1 MTMHINLSP
10 EMETFIK
17 GKVSSG
23 FYGNATEVIRDAIRR
38 MQAEE
43 GRVSAWE
50 EALKRGDDEL
60 DRGESVPYTAAALDD
75 ITQSARQAMNSAQ
88 VVDADVLP

>member
-1 MTMHINLSP
+1 MTMHINLSL

-43 GRVSAWE
+43 GRLKVWRSAIQ
-50 EALKRGDDEL
+50 AGDDEL
-60 DRGESVPYTAAALDD
+60 DRGESVAYNADTLEA
-75 ITQSARQAMNSAQ
+75 ITQSAKAAMNSGKEM
-88 VVDADVLP
+88 DPDVLP

>member
-17 GKVSSG
+17 DKVAGG

-43 GRVSAWE
+43 SRVQAWR
-50 EALKRGDDEL
+50 AAIKKGDDEL
-60 DRGESVPYTAAALDD
+60 DRGQGIAYTAKALNEITEAAISSMHSGKPMDP
-75 ITQSARQAMNSAQ
+75 
-88 VVDADVLP
+88 DVLP

>member
-1 MTMHINLSP
+1 MTMHVNLSS

-17 GKVSSG
+17 GKVASG

-43 GRVSAWE
+43 SRVTAWQ
-50 EALKRGDDEL
+50 AAVKVGDEQIQ
-60 DRGESVPYTAAALDD
+60 RGEGIPYTAERLNAITERAKAAMHSKQP
-75 ITQSARQAMNSAQ
+75 IS
-88 VVDADVLP
+88 VDVLP

>member
-17 GKVSSG
+17 GKVASG
-23 FYGNATEVIRDAIRR
+23 FYGNATEVIRDALRR

-43 GRVSAWE
+43 VRVRAWQG
-50 EALKRGDDEL
+50 AIQKGDAEL
-60 DRGESVPYTAAALDD
+60 DRGDGVSYTAKALNEITEAAMTDMHSGKPMD
-75 ITQSARQAMNSAQ
+75 P
-88 VVDADVLP
+88 DVLP

>member
-17 GKVSSG
+17 GKVASG

-43 GRVSAWE
+43 SRVQAWH
-50 EALKRGDDEL
+50 AAIQKGDAEL
-60 DRGESVPYTAAALDD
+60 DQGEGITYSAKTLND
-75 ITQSARQAMNSAQ
+75 ITEAAISSMNSGKPM
-88 VVDADVLP
+88 DPDVLP